1 MTDNAKKNF
10 FEYIVTEKGEFILF
24 TLPVLLSLFI
34 LILDP
39 AIGLF
44 EGFLLLIFSY
54 VVICNLDV
62 EYLKYLGY
70 KDTEN
75 PTWTR
80 FIPPVYL
87 TNRSKLLGKECE
99 SVSANSVNL
108 IAGIISFLLVGW
120 FVTYANNIEG
130 RTCDSVTEIIQN
142 QWGYTAECKS
152 VTLEEIGKNE
162 YVGTAYLDDGDSVS
176 VTVHKNRDGETEVTV
191 LPF

>member
-39 AIGLF
+39 TLGLF
-44 EGFLLLIFSY
+44 EGLLLLIFSY

-87 TNRSKLLGKECE
+87 TNRSKLLGKKYQ
-99 SVSANSVNL
+99 SVSTNSVNL
-108 IAGIISFLLVGW
+108 IAGIISFLLVSW
-120 FVTYANNIEG
+120 FVTYANNVEG
-130 RTCDSVTEIIQN
+130 RTCDSVTEIIQD

-176 VTVHKNRDGETEVTV
+176 VTVHKTRDGQTEVAV

>member
-87 TNRSKLLGKECE
+87 TNRSKLLGKEYE

-152 VTLEEIGKNE
+152 VTLEEIGKYE

-176 VTVHKNRDGETEVTV
+176 VTVHKNRDGETEVAV